1 MWLIPGLSNL
11 PASATTTVT
20 TTREDQTMTAST
32 DFDIRVTAGADTH
45 RDTHMVAA
53 LDQRGAEL
61 GVREFTTDP
70 TGLDDIL
77 HWLETFGT
85 IERIGIEGTGTYGAG
100 LCRFMQHHDIDV
112 VEVTRGDR
120 QERRS
125 HGKSDPVD
133 AVAAARAAQS
143 GRAVAQPKSRTGSV
157 EAIRALRLVRR
168 SATRDRTGALNQ
180 MRALVVTAP
189 DEIREEFRGLTIR
202 KLVASAARLRPGD
215 PTTAAGAT
223 KFALRELARRIKTLD
238 AQLASVNAILGPL
251 VATTAPDLVARH
263 GIGTDTAATL
273 LVTAGDNPERL
284 RSEASFAHLCGSAPI
299 DASSGLIKRK
309 RLNPRGDRIANEALW
324 RIVMVRMSTDPRT
337 RAYVARRTLE
347 GKSKREIMRCLK
359 RYVAREVFS
368 DLNNLIQ
375 PLDKQ

>member
-1 MWLIPGLSNL
+1 
-11 PASATTTVT
+11 
-20 TTREDQTMTAST
+20 
-32 DFDIRVTAGADTH
+32 
-45 RDTHMVAA
+45 
-53 LDQRGAEL
+53 
-61 GVREFTTDP
+61 
-70 TGLDDIL
+70 
-77 HWLETFGT
+77 
-85 IERIGIEGTGTYGAG
+85 
-100 LCRFMQHHDIDV
+100 
-112 VEVTRGDR
+112 
-120 QERRS
+120 
-125 HGKSDPVD
+125 
-133 AVAAARAAQS
+133 
-143 GRAVAQPKSRTGSV
+143 
-157 EAIRALRLVRR
+157 
-168 SATRDRTGALNQ
+168 

-189 DEIREEFRGLTIR
+189 DEIREEFRGLTVR
-202 KLVASAARLRPGD
+202 KLVAGAARLRPGD

-223 KFALRELARRIKTLD
+223 KFALRELARRIKALD

-251 VATTAPDLVARH
+251 VATTAPGLVARH

-273 LVTAGDNPERL
+273 LVTAGDNPQRL

-359 RYVAREVFS
+359 RYVAREVFR
-368 DLNNLIQ
+368 DLNNLVQ

>member
-1 MWLIPGLSNL
+1 
-11 PASATTTVT
+11 
-20 TTREDQTMTAST
+20 
-32 DFDIRVTAGADTH
+32 
-45 RDTHMVAA
+45 
-53 LDQRGAEL
+53 
-61 GVREFTTDP
+61 VREFATDP
-70 TGLDDIL
+70 TGHDDIL
-77 HWLETFGT
+77 KWLESFGT
-85 IERIGIEGTGTYGAG
+85 IDRIGVEGTGTYGAG
-100 LCRFMQHHDIDV
+100 LCRFLQRHEIDV

-143 GRAVAQPKSRTGSV
+143 GKATAQPKSRTGSV

-168 SATRDRTGALNQ
+168 SATRDRTGAVNQ

-189 DEIREEFRGLTIR
+189 DEIREAFRGVTLHQ
-202 KLVASAARLRPGD
+202 LVTRAARLRPAD
-215 PTTAAGAT
+215 PTTVEGAT
-223 KFALRELARRIKTLD
+223 KFSLRELARRVQTLD
-238 AQLASVNAILGPL
+238 TEIERVNAVLGPL
-251 VATTAPDLVARH
+251 VATTAPGLIARH

-273 LVTAGDNPERL
+273 LVTAGDNPDRL

-309 RLNPRGDRIANEALW
+309 RLNPRGDRRANEALW
-324 RIVMVRMSTDPRT
+324 RIVLVRMSTDPRT

-359 RYVAREVFS
+359 RYVAREVFR
-368 DLNNLIQ
+368 DLNELIQ
-375 PLDKQ
+375 PLDRQ

>member
-1 MWLIPGLSNL
+1 M
-11 PASATTTVT
+11 TT
-20 TTREDQTMTAST
+20 ST
-32 DFDIRVTAGADTH
+32 DPTIYVTAGADTH
-45 RDTHMVAA
+45 RDTHMIAA
-53 LDQRGAEL
+53 LDQRGAQL
-61 GVREFTTDP
+61 GVREFATDP
-70 TGLDDIL
+70 AGHDDIL
-77 HWLETFGT
+77 NWLESFGT
-85 IERIGIEGTGTYGAG
+85 IDRIGIEGTGTYGAG
-100 LCRFMQHHDIDV
+100 LCRFLQRHDIDV

-143 GRAVAQPKSRTGSV
+143 GKATAQPKSRTGSV

-168 SATRDRTGALNQ
+168 SATRDRTGAVNQ

-189 DEIREEFRGLTIR
+189 DDIREAFRGVTIHQ
-202 KLVASAARLRPGD
+202 LVTRAARLRPAD
-215 PTTAAGAT
+215 PTTVEGAT
-223 KFALRELARRIKTLD
+223 KFSLRELARRVQALD
-238 AQLASVNAILGPL
+238 TEIERVNAILGPL
-251 VATTAPDLVARH
+251 VATTAPGLIARH

-273 LVTAGDNPERL
+273 LVTAGDNPDRL

-309 RLNPRGDRIANEALW
+309 RLNPRGDRRANEALW
-324 RIVMVRMSTDPRT
+324 RIVLVRMSTDPRT

-359 RYVAREVFS
+359 RYVAREIFR
-368 DLNNLIQ
+368 DLNELIQ

>member
-1 MWLIPGLSNL
+1 LEWLDG
-11 PASATTTVT
+11 
-20 TTREDQTMTAST
+20 
-32 DFDIRVTAGADTH
+32 
-45 RDTHMVAA
+45 
-53 LDQRGAEL
+53 
-61 GVREFTTDP
+61 
-70 TGLDDIL
+70 
-77 HWLETFGT
+77 FGT
-85 IERIGIEGTGTYGAG
+85 IARCGVEGTGTYGAG
-100 LCRFMQHHDIDV
+100 LCRFLQRHDIDV

-143 GRAVAQPKSRTGSV
+143 GKAVAQPKTRTRSV

-168 SATRDRTGALNQ
+168 SATRDRTGAINQ
-180 MRALVVTAP
+180 LRALVVTAP
-189 DEIREEFRGLTIR
+189 DDIRSMFRGVTIR
-202 KLVASAARLRPGD
+202 QLVARSARLRPAD

-223 KFALRELARRIKTLD
+223 KFALRELARRVQALD
-238 AQLASVNAILGPL
+238 TEIARVNAVLGPL
-251 VATTAPDLVARH
+251 VATTAPGLVARH

-309 RLNPRGDRIANEALW
+309 RLNPRGDRPANEALW
-324 RIVMVRMSTDPRT
+324 RIVLVRMSSEPRT

-347 GKSKREIMRCLK
+347 GRSKREIMRCLK
-359 RYVAREVFS
+359 RYVAREIFR
-368 DLNNLIQ
+368 DLNDLAQ